1 MNVAIGGLFGLVFLA
16 FVVLCFAFWIWML
29 VDAIKNPKLDGTQRV
44 VWVLVVLFLHVLG
57 AAIYFFA
64 GRQQS

>member
-1 MNVAIGGLFGLVFLA
+1 MFAALFGFFFLVL
-16 FVVLCFAFWIWML
+16 VVLSFVFWIWML

-57 AAIYFFA
+57 ATIYYFA
-64 GRQQS
+64 GRGPSGT

>member
-1 MNVAIGGLFGLVFLA
+1 MIMGIAGLFFAVIGLLA
-16 FVVLCFAFWIWML
+16 FVFWIWML

-57 AAIYFFA
+57 AAIYYFA
-64 GRQQS
+64 GREQSRT